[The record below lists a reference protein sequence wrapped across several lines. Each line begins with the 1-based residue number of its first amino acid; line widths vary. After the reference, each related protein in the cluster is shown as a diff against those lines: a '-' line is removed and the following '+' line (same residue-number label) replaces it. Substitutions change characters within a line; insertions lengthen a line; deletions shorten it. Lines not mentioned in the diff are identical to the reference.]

1 MTLEGAEGAAGIDQ
15 MLSEALGEQAPGHQP
30 PRGAAAWFWPWGCG
44 RLWLAV
50 AACLW
55 VAVARST
62 QGVSLGVPASPAG
75 VNRAMGPACPQHSSS

>member
-1 MTLEGAEGAAGIDQ
+1 MVLAVG
-15 MLSEALGEQAPGHQP
+15 
-30 PRGAAAWFWPWGCG
+30 
-44 RLWLAV
+44 LWLAV

-75 VNRAMGPACPQHSSS
+75 VNRAMGPPCLQHSSS

>member
-1 MTLEGAEGAAGIDQ
+1 MVLAVG
-15 MLSEALGEQAPGHQP
+15 
-30 PRGAAAWFWPWGCG
+30 
-44 RLWLAV
+44 LWLAV

-75 VNRAMGPACPQHSSS
+75 VSQAMGPPCLQHSSS